1 MNIPSHLIPL
11 FAATAIVSTLA
22 VLLLPVAAGQL
33 IRGHPLQAARTVG
46 GAVLCVAVVAVLA
59 AGLAAS
65 TLPASLT

>member
-1 MNIPSHLIPL
+1 MNIPTHLIPL
-11 FAATAIVSTLA
+11 LAATAIASMLV

-46 GAVLCVAVVAVLA
+46 GAVVGVAVVAVLA

-65 TLPASLT
+65 TFPASLT